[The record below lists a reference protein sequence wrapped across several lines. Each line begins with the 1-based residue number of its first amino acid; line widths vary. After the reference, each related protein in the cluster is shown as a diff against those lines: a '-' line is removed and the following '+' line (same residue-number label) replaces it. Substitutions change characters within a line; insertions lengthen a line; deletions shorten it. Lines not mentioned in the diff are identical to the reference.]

1 MVARYASSR
10 VPRFASLIDF
20 MRAKKL
26 YYQALQTIPASEAL
40 GIVQTPCP
48 APGPERTN
56 LEQRLRRHGIPPD
69 SFTIQIRFKRQHI
82 HTLGTHSLDVS
93 SGLALR

>member
-1 MVARYASSR
+1 MVAHYASSR

-26 YYQALQTIPASEAL
+26 CLRLCRYHRALHMPL
-40 GIVQTPCP
+40 CP

-69 SFTIQIRFKRQHI
+69 YFTIQIAFKQHGCTFGRHI
-82 HTLGTHSLDVS
+82 RLT
-93 SGLALR
+93 